1 MKKTNAFLLVLL
13 LSIIHVHLS
22 INTQD
27 NGLNPLTFLVLL
39 DSQTLWLSEKETFV
53 LGGIL
58 IQSVVTMGIAR
69 FVIKWGNYP
78 IWIADIV
85 LCIFIGFLFE
95 NIFCL
100 KSQLVERLNSF
111 YCWLYDTEQPYL
123 GSYAFLFSTTQIMLL
138 VLYPL
143 GSRCWFKFLRI
154 TGSLSLHSDREYQ

>member
-53 LGGIL
+53 LGGML
-58 IQSVVTMGIAR
+58 IQSVTMGIAR

-78 IWIADIV
+78 IWIADII
-85 LCIFIGFLFE
+85 LCIFIGFMFE

-111 YCWLYDTEQPYL
+111 YYWLYDTEQPYL

-143 GSRCWFKFLRI
+143 GSRCWFKFRCNK
-154 TGSLSLHSDREYQ
+154 